1 MTQMLVVEEVS
12 KTCEGLRALVM
23 EEDMKGKEGVKGEDM
38 ICLVSS
44 DLVKEVHMMERLEV
58 SMTCLAESV
67 RGMEVGRRT
76 QALME
81 EVEEDNWKMVVL
93 LILEQLLL
101 IVLYAYHQYS
111 L

>member
-1 MTQMLVVEEVS
+1 
-12 KTCEGLRALVM
+12 
-23 EEDMKGKEGVKGEDM
+23 
-38 ICLVSS
+38 
-44 DLVKEVHMMERLEV
+44 MMERLEV
-58 SMTCLAESV
+58 SMTCLAVSV
-67 RGMEVGRRT
+67 LGMEVGRRT
-76 QALME
+76 QAWME

>member
-23 EEDMKGKEGVKGEDM
+23 EEDMKGVEGEDM
-38 ICLVSS
+38 ILLVSS

-58 SMTCLAESV
+58 SMTCLAVSV
-67 RGMEVGRRT
+67 QGMEVSRRT
-76 QALME
+76 QAWME